1 MCPLMSDTQLS
12 PLCHSY
18 SGKVVGNGL
27 YAQRQNPE
35 VKVRAPNPVLAE
47 VKENLEHFIQVGWP
61 QENIC
66 TRVSEM
72 TGHNLYLR
80 HNVLQINFVP
90 TVKKEGYCC
99 CSSPA
104 VYAKVIRQSLV

>member
-1 MCPLMSDTQLS
+1 MSDTQLS
-12 PLCHSY
+12 PFCHSY

-27 YAQRQNPE
+27 HAQRQNPE

-47 VKENLEHFIQVGWP
+47 VKENLEHFIQVGCA

-72 TGHNLYLR
+72 TGRSLYLR
-80 HNVLQINFVP
+80 HQVLQINFVP
-90 TVKKEGYCC
+90 TAKKRDIVAEKPSC
-99 CSSPA
+99 
-104 VYAKVIRQSLV
+104 L